1 MDEKNADYLKQAG
14 LDDLEGTD
22 NLEAHTGSESIV
34 ESAVESETESAIE
47 SAVESE
53 IESEIKFEPDIKEN
67 PKEKSE
73 KLSKNKNGKK
83 SKKGLIIALFI
94 LILMAV
100 AAITV
105 WQVYEHYV
113 LVGDILGSYKVYARN
128 VSEVDLSGSDIEDFS
143 GLERLNKVKKIDLTN
158 TSVSDLSVVY
168 NCKSLETVILSG
180 SDIPADKCIEFYNEL
195 PNATLKCNVVIGDN
209 TYDSQISELKL
220 DGLIDDE
227 LSSVAALRNLKM
239 LDLTGS
245 DVSNAKYDYLHEKLP
260 DCLIKRN
267 VKILDITAE
276 STVTLIDLRGYKYSF
291 DEFKA
296 AFDENLKY
304 FPNLE
309 KVDMCYC
316 GLSDDEMAELNN
328 TYSGIKFVWIVNVG
342 GGRWKVRSDATVFS
356 TLNGKAD
363 MTVQWTEEDFAPLY
377 KYCTD
382 LVALDVG
389 HNYNRDISEMANL
402 TKLRAIILTDNQV
415 TDCSAFAAMENL
427 EFIEANASNRIKSVE
442 PLKDLKNLKYINF
455 YSNKPA
461 TDLSPL
467 YNHDNLELCI
477 FHASVPG
484 DERKRFKESNPN
496 CETYFTVDIGA
507 DPEHPITTNKAWRDN
522 PYRTRLKEAFAD
534 WKYVV
539 GFDEETGEYI
549 FDWNTDQYKV
559 ISR

>member
-1 MDEKNADYLKQAG
+1 MDEKNVDYLKQTG
-14 LDDLEGTD
+14 LDNLEGTND
-22 NLEAHTGSESIV
+22 FEVKNEAEFVTDSVAESAV
-34 ESAVESETESAIE
+34 ESAVEPEA
-47 SAVESE
+47 AA
-53 IESEIKFEPDIKEN
+53 EIKIEPEVEDN
-67 PKEKSE
+67 SE
-73 KLSKNKNGKK
+73 KKSKKTYKNKDGKK
-83 SKKGLIIALFI
+83 SKKGLIIVLLI
-94 LILMAV
+94 LILLAS
-100 AAITV
+100 AAIAV

-113 LVGDILGSYKVYARN
+113 LVGDIFGSYKVYARN
-128 VSEVDLSGSDIEDFS
+128 VSEVDLSGSDIQDFS
-143 GLERLNKVKKIDLTN
+143 GLERLDEIKKIDLTN
-158 TSVSDLSVVY
+158 ASVQDLSVIY

-180 SDIPADKCIEFYNEL
+180 SDIPADKCIEFYDAL
-195 PNATLKCNVVIGDN
+195 PNAKLKCNVIIGND

-227 LSSVAALRNLKM
+227 LSSVAALRYLKT

-267 VKILDITAE
+267 VKILDVTAE

-304 FPNLE
+304 FPDLE

-316 GLSDDEMAELNN
+316 GLSDEQMAELNN
-328 TYSGIKFVWIVNVG
+328 TYSGIKFVWIVSVG

-363 MTVQWTEEDFAPLY
+363 LDTQWTEEDFAPLY

-415 TDCSAFAAMENL
+415 TDISCFAEMKDL

-442 PLKDLKNLKYINF
+442 PLKDLKNLKYINL

-477 FHASVPG
+477 FHASVAG
-484 DERKRFKESNPN
+484 DERKRFRESNPN
-496 CETYFTVDIGA
+496 CETYFTVDIGP
-507 DPEHPITTNKAWRDN
+507 DPEHPITTNKAWRNN
-522 PYRTRLKEAFAD
+522 PYRDKIKEAFAN